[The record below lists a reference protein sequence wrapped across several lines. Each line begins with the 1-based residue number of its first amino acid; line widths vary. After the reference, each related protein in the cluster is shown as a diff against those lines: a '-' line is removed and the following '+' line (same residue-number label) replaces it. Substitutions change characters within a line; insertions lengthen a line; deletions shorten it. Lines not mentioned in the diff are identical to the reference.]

1 VFLTDQSLIQV
12 EDDMSA
18 GRKIEGRVALVTGSN
33 RGIGRALVEALL
45 ARGVAKV
52 YAAARRT
59 ESLTALVA
67 QAPGRVVP
75 LRLDVTQAVQVRQA
89 ATQAGDVDLLVNNA
103 AILGHAFAGFEDPI
117 WLDAARQEYETNVV
131 GALRV
136 SQAFAPVLAR
146 NGGGTIV
153 NVSSVAGLVGMPP
166 VLTYSSTKAALH
178 SLTQS
183 TRQMLRDQGTRVVG
197 VYPGP
202 VETEMASELPL
213 EKTSPEAV
221 AANILDGLELGREE
235 IYPDPFAAAFATTYA
250 TDPKAVEQG
259 LVATPAAAK

>member
-1 VFLTDQSLIQV
+1 
-12 EDDMSA
+12 MSA
-18 GRKIEGRVALVTGSN
+18 AFRIEGRVALVTGAN

-45 ARGVAKV
+45 ARGVGKV

-59 ESLTALVA
+59 ETLADLVA
-67 QAPGRVVP
+67 AAPDRVP
-75 LRLDVTQAVQVRQA
+75 ALRLDVTQPAQVRRA
-89 ATQAGDVDLLVNNA
+89 VAQAGDVDLVVNNA
-103 AILGHAFAGFEDPI
+103 AILSHAFAGFEDPV

-136 SQAFAPVLAR
+136 SQGFAPVLKR

-153 NVSSVAGLVGMPP
+153 NLSSVAGLVGMPP

-183 TRQMLRDQGTRVVG
+183 TRQMLREQGTRVVG

-202 VETEMASELPL
+202 VETEMAAELPMD
-213 EKTSPEAV
+213 KASPEAV
-221 AANILDGLELGREE
+221 AEAILDGLEQGLEE
-235 IYPDPFAAAFATTYA
+235 IYPDPFAVEYGRTYA
-250 TDPKAVEQG
+250 VNPKG
-259 LVATPAAAK
+259 LESSFPAPASAA